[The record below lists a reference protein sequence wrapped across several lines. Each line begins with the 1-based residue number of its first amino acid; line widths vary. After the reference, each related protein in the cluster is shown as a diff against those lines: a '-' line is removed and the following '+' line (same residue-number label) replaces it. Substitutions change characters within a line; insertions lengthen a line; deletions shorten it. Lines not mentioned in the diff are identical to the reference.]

1 MIKQVLADP
10 TLSRG
15 TIENTISD
23 LWYALSFYTR
33 ICLNSNSKL
42 VIVTVTDLRVFLFF
56 FYIKI

>member
-42 VIVTVTDLRVFLFF
+42 VIVT
-56 FYIKI
+56 